1 MSSST
6 DIITATNNNFDTA
19 KGEEAEDLPKDLP
32 SALETP
38 KREITNTDK
47 KNRGLVT
54 EISLLFNVE
63 VVVKVAFSVS
73 VVG

>member
-47 KNRGLVT
+47 KI
-54 EISLLFNVE
+54 ED
-63 VVVKVAFSVS
+63 
-73 VVG
+73 